1 LEDLTIV
8 DWNAAVLIDR
18 EGDDVRAVLEYAN
31 VELLEMRYLDQKLDR
46 ALDQAY
52 ETLSKR
58 TFSLPRLLGY
68 YGADLRSVAEL
79 QVDNAILFEGVNN
92 TLKLLGDQYLAR
104 VYRLVNRRFHLD
116 EWDASILRKLQT
128 LESIYEKIS
137 DQASNRRME
146 VLEWVIVLLIAFSI
160 ALEFI
165 H

>member
-1 LEDLTIV
+1 V
-8 DWNAAVLIDR
+8 
-18 EGDDVRAVLEYAN
+18 
-31 VELLEMRYLDQKLDR
+31 
-46 ALDQAY
+46 
-52 ETLSKR
+52 S
-58 TFSLPRLLGY
+58 RLLGY

-104 VYRLVNRRFHLD
+104 VYRLINRRFHLD
-116 EWDASILRKLQT
+116 EWDTSILRKLQT

-146 VLEWVIVLLIAFSI
+146 ILEWVIVVLIAFSI